1 MKSVYVVIL
10 HDDSWA
16 YTGDHVQMAFT
27 DPELAKKQA
36 EWLVEHLDLLEG
48 DYVKVIELPVLDSID
63 KSGEGLDISSYDI
76 GCRHFLQEEEF

>member
-10 HDDSWA
+10 HDDSWG

-36 EWLVEHLDLLEG
+36 EWLAEHLDLLEG
-48 DYVKVIELPVLDSID
+48 DYVKVAELRVLDSID
-63 KSGEGLDISSYDI
+63 KSGEGLSICSYDM
-76 GCRHFLQEEEF
+76 GYHFSEEEEF